1 MLASLSTDGL
11 TMPIELGDSVDVY
24 KLKVTIGF
32 EFVKPFLL
40 KEMTWQL
47 ILSPQTKRLGIFGIC
62 VECGNHMT
70 PTHIARLHT
79 VGKKPAEL
87 PWVLYHE
94 PGTVPA
100 GMTRYTNGKS
110 IRFAAVGNP
119 GGWIETSSA

>member
-70 PTHIARLHT
+70 LRTSL
-79 VGKKPAEL
+79 V
-87 PWVLYHE
+87 
-94 PGTVPA
+94 
-100 GMTRYTNGKS
+100 YTQLGRNRRSCLGS
-110 IRFAAVGNP
+110 CIMNRGQFQLA
-119 GGWIETSSA
+119 